1 MLGHSPAQVGFQK
14 IGEVSA
20 NQRLAQSF
28 KVDLTQNVSYIQLR
42 FRKEASPTDN
52 LTISIQSDNAGLPS
66 GTQLASATLSAAA
79 ISAESYQWH
88 QVNFPTLPSITAGV
102 NYWLVM
108 QRSGLLNPAA
118 YFLAGVDEGAGY
130 LDGVMRVYNSSNGQ
144 WTMRSPTADLLFK
157 FGLLKASDELM
168 QELLTA
174 IASDLNGFEVEM
186 PTGFTLAPFLPPMD
200 GLSALE
206 MLMALGGADLNPLLA
221 SVSAEKWLRVFP
233 QPDGSAPEFM
243 VDQDGNLCDRYG
255 NTVGLESQVA
265 GQWVSPP
272 WGIYG
277 SVGGSQAVFVRQVM
291 WEADKGQM
299 RLDY

>member
-1 MLGHSPAQVGFQK
+1 
-14 IGEVSA
+14 
-20 NQRLAQSF
+20 
-28 KVDLTQNVSYIQLR
+28 
-42 FRKEASPTDN
+42 
-52 LTISIQSDNAGLPS
+52 
-66 GTQLASATLSAAA
+66 
-79 ISAESYQWH
+79 
-88 QVNFPTLPSITAGV
+88 
-102 NYWLVM
+102 
-108 QRSGLLNPAA
+108 
-118 YFLAGVDEGAGY
+118 
-130 LDGVMRVYNSSNGQ
+130 
-144 WTMRSPTADLLFK
+144 MRSPTADLLFK